1 LALISTTSSVSYG
14 ETVQRLRDGLE
25 RRGQTLFAAFDHAAA
40 AHEAGLELDP
50 ELVLVF
56 GNPRAGTQLMVDDP
70 EIGIE
75 LPLRVLVYDRGG
87 VVTVAYHDPHEL
99 SGAEQT
105 LDAMA
110 GLLSALVDEAA
121 AHG

>member
-1 LALISTTSSVSYG
+1 VTLISTTSSVSYD
-14 ETVQRLRDGLE
+14 ETVQRLRDGIE

-40 AHEAGLELDP
+40 AREAGLELDP

-56 GNPRAGTQLMVDDP
+56 GNPRAGTQLMVGDP

-75 LPLRVLVYDRGG
+75 LPLRVLVYERDG
-87 VVTVAYHDPHEL
+87 VVTLAHHDPHEL
-99 SGAEQT
+99 SGGEQI

-110 GLLSALVDEAA
+110 ELLAELVGEVAA
-121 AHG
+121 AS